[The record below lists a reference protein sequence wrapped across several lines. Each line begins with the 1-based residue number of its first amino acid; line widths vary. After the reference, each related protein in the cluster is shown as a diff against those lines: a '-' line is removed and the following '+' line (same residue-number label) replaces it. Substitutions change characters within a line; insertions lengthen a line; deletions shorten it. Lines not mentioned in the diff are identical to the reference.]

1 MKDARRSRPWFPC
14 AVLLA
19 WLASAGCGDSAHPAG
34 DAGPTDDAAATDDGG
49 GTDADAGPG
58 DAPGDAPD
66 AGPDATGDA
75 GSDSPF
81 DNPPDAAGDAEP
93 PPDVPGDGTFDEAG
107 GPDVPPGHFVVVTI
121 NTGTTE
127 GTTHDVPGDV
137 YGEEQS
143 RYSDAYYG
151 DGLAWVP
158 AVEALRAWLD
168 ALRPDLVAFQE
179 IFYSGHCPEIPPEA
193 RVGFVCETW
202 AAGDPTV
209 AQVLLGAGYQ
219 VACNLGKDDKC
230 LGVRRDFGRIRQCSD
245 DHFCLEGLDGARVEG
260 CGGGSR
266 IGRGTIDLVA
276 GGEIT
281 VVTVHGTSG
290 VLPEDME
297 CRRRQVEQVFE
308 DLDGEPAANGARNVI
323 LGDFNVDPCRVPEWL
338 DESSREWNRRVGDGE
353 DFHWVSPCGPLVP
366 PTYAGTFNI
375 DHVVSDVF
383 EGDCWVPGV
392 TAGRDPVY
400 PPAYF
405 DHKPLVCELRAL

>member
-1 MKDARRSRPWFPC
+1 MDDVARIRCRGLG
-14 AVLLA
+14 AALLA
-19 WLASAGCGDSAHPAG
+19 LLAAAACGDSANPAAD
-34 DAGPTDDAAATDDGG
+34 DAGSADDAASTADDTEAGVDDGA
-49 GTDADAGPG
+49 DAD
-58 DAPGDAPD
+58 DAPD
-66 AGPDATGDA
+66 AGADTTTDAVPDA
-75 GSDSPF
+75 
-81 DNPPDAAGDAEP
+81 PPDAADGAETSPDAP
-93 PPDVPGDGTFDEAG
+93 ADGLVDEGG
-107 GPDVPPGHFVVVTI
+107 GPDVPAGHFVVATI

-127 GTTHDVPGDV
+127 GTTHDLPGDV

-143 RYSDAYYG
+143 GYSDTYYG

-158 AVEALRAWLD
+158 AVEALRVWLD
-168 ALRPDLVAFQE
+168 AVRPDLVAFQE

-202 AAGDPTV
+202 TAGDPTV

-219 VACNLGKDDKC
+219 IACNPGKDDKC
-230 LGVRRDFGRIRQCSD
+230 LGVRRDFGRIRQCPD

-266 IGRGTIDLVA
+266 IGRATIDLVA
-276 GGEIT
+276 GGELT

-323 LGDFNVDPCRVPEWL
+323 LGDFNVDPCRVPQWL
-338 DESSREWNRRVGDGE
+338 DESSNEWNRRVGDGE
-353 DFHWVSPCGPLVP
+353 DFHWVSPCGALVP
-366 PTYAGTFNI
+366 PTYAGMFNI
-375 DHVVSDVF
+375 DHVVSDAF
-383 EGDCWVPGV
+383 DGDCWVPGV
-392 TAGRDPVY
+392 TAGRDAVY

-405 DHKPLVCELRAL
+405 DHKPLVCELWTL